1 MNKKGNEETVYI
13 SDNDKLYT
21 VQKKKVFNTKKWL
34 LILILLAIILLPL
47 AESSL
52 IKSLDLKKQ
61 QVIVEY
67 VETGDIDYNV
77 YLKPNKYYKE
87 KFLGKGMEYVANII
101 NTINPEFRYE
111 MHATDALNLSYT
123 YKVVGKLVIAKDS
136 DSQPL
141 YTQNFDLVKKDM
153 KNIDSNQLSI
163 SENLVIDYD
172 EYNNLVNRY
181 KRDFGLSAY
190 SRLILTMDINITGTS
205 KNNDTPMILN
215 RTLQTSIPLSEQT
228 IRVSI
233 DTDKINNNGLL
244 FTKGKITVSS
254 PILFVVSLFS
264 LVLVVLLLITAIKLY
279 IKFKRRNIYYI
290 TLGKYIDE
298 YDKLIIN
305 GSFEHTDIDENKFD
319 NIIKIEKFEELVD
332 AAENLSLPILFYEV
346 IPGELSFFDISNGN
360 TLYKFTLDKAK
371 LTKKAKDDESNSSKD
386 TKKKSSK

>member
-279 IKFKRRNIYYI
+279 IKFKKRNIYYI